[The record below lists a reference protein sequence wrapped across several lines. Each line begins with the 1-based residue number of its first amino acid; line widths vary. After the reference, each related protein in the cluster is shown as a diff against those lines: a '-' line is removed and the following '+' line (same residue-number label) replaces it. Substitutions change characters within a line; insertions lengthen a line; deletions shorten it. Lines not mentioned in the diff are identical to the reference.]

1 MGTGGLVFTTCTAP
15 YLKAEYGD
23 EWEYDAPVRLLDRY
37 LHSLAKSHDEQCVIL
52 GHVLA
57 SEVTVGYEDIGN
69 TEVLAFNGI
78 PIRNL
83 KQLADLVDACEDKYM
98 RFELAD
104 RNVVVSESATAREET
119 VHVLEH
125 HGIPQAR
132 SKDLLGGGDV
142 AK

>member
-57 SEVTVGYEDIGN
+57 SEVTAGYEDIGN

-83 KQLADLVDACEDKYM
+83 K
-98 RFELAD
+98 ELAD
-104 RNVVVSESATAREET
+104 RNVVVLESATVREET

-132 SKDLLGGGDV
+132 S
-142 AK
+142 